1 MFRNNLIMVDGY
13 YIKLSE
19 YAKRF
24 GVSYRTAWN
33 RYKAG
38 RFPDALKDDDGHIY
52 LPLKHFVRDDDVKVA
67 VYARVSSSDRKD
79 NLDTQAERLVSY
91 CNARGYKVSK
101 VVKEVGS
108 GLNDERKKLEQLL
121 TDISIKIIVVEH
133 KDRFARF
140 GANYIQKLL
149 NMQGRRL
156 EIVNEVSDDKVDL
169 MEDFISIVTSFCAR
183 LYGQRR
189 NRRRTEQLIK
199 ELKDDSDK

>member
-1 MFRNNLIMVDGY
+1 M
-13 YIKLSE
+13 S
-19 YAKRF
+19 
-24 GVSYRTAWN
+24 
-33 RYKAG
+33 
-38 RFPDALKDDDGHIY
+38 
-52 LPLKHFVRDDDVKVA
+52 HFVRDDDVKVA

-101 VVKEVGS
+101 VVKEIGS

-121 TDISIKIIVVEH
+121 TDMSIKIIVVEH
-133 KDRFARF
+133 KDRFSRF
-140 GANYIQKLL
+140 GANYIQKSLE
-149 NMQGRRL
+149 MQGRRI
-156 EIVNEVSDDKVDL
+156 EIVNEASDDKVDL

-189 NRRRTEQLIK
+189 NRRRTEKLIK

>member
-1 MFRNNLIMVDGY
+1 MIDGY

-79 NLDTQAERLVSY
+79 NLETQAERLVSY

-121 TDISIKIIVVEH
+121 TDMSIKIIVVEH

-189 NRRRTEQLIK
+189 NRRRTEKLIK
-199 ELKDDSDK
+199 ELKEDSE

>member
-1 MFRNNLIMVDGY
+1 MIDGY

-52 LPLKHFVRDDDVKVA
+52 LPLNHFVRDDDVKVA

-79 NLDTQAERLVSY
+79 NLEAQAERLVSY

-121 TDISIKIIVVEH
+121 SDMSIKIIVVEH

-140 GANYIQKLL
+140 GANYVQKLL
-149 NMQGRRL
+149 KMQGRRL

-199 ELKDDSDK
+199 ELKEDSDK

>member
-1 MFRNNLIMVDGY
+1 MIDGY

-38 RFPDALKDDDGHIY
+38 RFPDAIQDDDGHIY
-52 LPLKHFVRDDDVKVA
+52 LPMSHFVRDDDVKVA

-101 VVKEVGS
+101 VVKEIGS

-133 KDRFARF
+133 KDRFSRF

-149 NMQGRRL
+149 EMQGRRL
-156 EIVNEVSDDKVDL
+156 EIVNEASDDKVDL

-189 NRRRTEQLIK
+189 NRRRTEKLIK

>member
-1 MFRNNLIMVDGY
+1 MIDGY

-38 RFPDALKDDDGHIY
+38 RFPDALKDADGHIY
-52 LPLKHFVRDDDVKVA
+52 LPLNHFVRDDDVKVA

-79 NLDTQAERLVSY
+79 NLETQAERLVSY

-121 TDISIKIIVVEH
+121 TDMSIKSIVVEH

-140 GANYIQKLL
+140 GANYVQKLL
-149 NMQGRRL
+149 KMQGRRL

-189 NRRRTEQLIK
+189 NRRRTEKLIK
-199 ELKDDSDK
+199 ELKEDSDK

>member
-1 MFRNNLIMVDGY
+1 M
-13 YIKLSE
+13 S
-19 YAKRF
+19 
-24 GVSYRTAWN
+24 
-33 RYKAG
+33 
-38 RFPDALKDDDGHIY
+38 
-52 LPLKHFVRDDDVKVA
+52 HFVRDDDVKVA

-101 VVKEVGS
+101 VVKEIGS

-133 KDRFARF
+133 KDRFSRF

-149 NMQGRRL
+149 EMQGRRL
-156 EIVNEVSDDKVDL
+156 EIVNEASDDKVDL

-189 NRRRTEQLIK
+189 NRRRTEKLIK

>member
-1 MFRNNLIMVDGY
+1 MVDGY

-38 RFPDALKDDDGHIY
+38 RFPDAIQDDDGHIY

-79 NLDTQAERLVSY
+79 NLEIQAERLVSY

-121 TDISIKIIVVEH
+121 TDMSIKIIVVEH

-189 NRRRTEQLIK
+189 NRRRTEKLIK
-199 ELKDDSDK
+199 ELKEDSE